1 MISHQSLSGTSRR
14 RARASQHGTSFPS
27 DWNQIDWPY
36 QFTHREEVPDCYKVH
51 NRPLVYENSQNENRT
66 QELLISQK
74 AFCSVSDNA
83 VLLFFF

>member
-27 DWNQIDWPY
+27 DWNQIDWPH
-36 QFTHREEVPDCYKVH
+36 QFTHQEEV
-51 NRPLVYENSQNENRT
+51 PLVYEHSQNENRT

-74 AFCSVSDNA
+74 ACCSASDNA